1 MHSYKLKFILLLM
14 SSLFITSF
22 SHAGEYQDKLVE
34 CLKSSVTE
42 QDRKDMVQ
50 WMFFG
55 FATKQDLANYTKI
68 SSADLERVDL
78 GGRRII
84 KKIMTQS
91 CTQAVTAV
99 VENEGTNALAHSFE
113 YFGRYATESMMNDP
127 KVAQRLQNF
136 TKYQDKEKYKKAFP
150 LPSQ

>member
-22 SHAGEYQDKLVE
+22 SHAGEYQDKLVQ

-55 FATKQDLANYTKI
+55 FAAKQDLANYAKI
-68 SSADLERVDL
+68 SAADLERVD
-78 GGRRII
+78 RRVANIFD
-84 KKIMTQS
+84 KIMTQS
-91 CTQAVTAV
+91 CTQAVNAV
-99 VENEGTNALAHSFE
+99 VENEGTNALTQSFE
-113 YFGRYATESMMNDP
+113 YLGRYATESMINDP
-127 KVAQRLQNF
+127 KVVQRLQNF
-136 TKYQDKEKYKKAFP
+136 SKYQDQEKYRKAFQK
-150 LPSQ
+150 PSH

>member
-22 SHAGEYQDKLVE
+22 SHAGEYQEKLVQ

-55 FATKQDLANYTKI
+55 FAAKQDLANYTKI
-68 SSADLERVDL
+68 SNADLERVD
-78 GGRRII
+78 RKVANIFD
-84 KKIMTQS
+84 KIMTQS

-99 VENEGTNALAHSFE
+99 VENEGTNALAQSFE
-113 YFGRYATESMMNDP
+113 YLGRYATESMSSDQ
-127 KVAQRLQNF
+127 KVVQRLQNF
-136 TKYQDKEKYKKAFP
+136 SQYQDKEKYKKAFP
-150 LPSQ
+150 QPPQ